1 MAGKPKKGL
10 TDLEKRIVKALI
22 AKAWRNQ
29 DIHAWINM
37 GRQTSVN
44 FGRISGVKNDPNQQ
58 AATEEE
64 VAYFMLRRQAYDAQ
78 TSLNRYD
85 DERLIRA
92 REAIILAVQVFNS
105 AGLKFKTEVFTM
117 LANVA
122 WTYLMQEY
130 YSRKLAVKI
139 VNEQGQSMA
148 LSEMIARQDCPLPD
162 GVKKNLNALKI
173 LRDKV
178 EHHLLGK
185 ADLKWLGIFQ
195 ACCLNFDRAIC
206 ELFGNKLTLASDLS
220 FALQFAKTNLDHVT
234 QINKYELPEHIDA
247 VDALIT
253 EGMTPE
259 QINDTDFQF
268 QVVYTLTAAPKSKAH
283 IQFVNPDSAEGKEIH
298 NVLSKKV
305 VADELYPYKPGKVV
319 KLVVAKAKVEFT
331 SHNHQQAIRKYKIR
345 PKNGSAQPE
354 NTDKAYC
361 IYHAAHKDYTYSAA
375 WLEKLVE
382 AVKDADEFAAIK
394 ALKPK

>member
-92 REAIILAVQVFNS
+92 REAMIFAVQVFNS

-122 WTYLMQEY
+122 WTYLMQEH

-253 EGMTPE
+253 KGMTPE

-283 IQFVNPDSAEGKEIH
+283 IQFVNRIGRGEG
-298 NVLSKKV
+298 
-305 VADELYPYKPGKVV
+305 DPQRT
-319 KLVVAKAKVEFT
+319 VEEGRRGRT
-331 SHNHQQAIRKYKIR
+331 L
-345 PKNGSAQPE
+345 P
-354 NTDKAYC
+354 
-361 IYHAAHKDYTYSAA
+361 
-375 WLEKLVE
+375 V
-382 AVKDADEFAAIK
+382 
-394 ALKPK
+394 